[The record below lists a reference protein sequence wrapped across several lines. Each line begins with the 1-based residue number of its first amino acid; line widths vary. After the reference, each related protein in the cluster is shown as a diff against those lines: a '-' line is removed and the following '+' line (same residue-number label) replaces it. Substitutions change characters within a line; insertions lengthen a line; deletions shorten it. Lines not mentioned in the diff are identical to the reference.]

1 MPISKKAKQS
11 GTSAGGGNQSRVWR
25 WIRENVEPLKVIFAI
40 LAGLFALFEYKS
52 KDYVDRV
59 KNSSDVVDKYYAS
72 DEYKALLKVQDF
84 QWSDAYVAKQ
94 TQLAQNNIS
103 SQQFRQFVAEGIKR
117 NYSADF
123 IKTVRGMKAVS
134 ICAIQGRCEP
144 LSICMY
150 LSQSMQ
156 DLRCDF
162 REVIAELSTNNGS
175 CVIDEINYI
184 LDNYCAN
191 WMASYMGIPKY
202 SSIKDNYCLFDKE
215 KNQSLIGEYCVK
227 SIIYKR
233 PSSFFDRILE

>member
-1 MPISKKAKQS
+1 MPPSKKAKPS
-11 GTSAGGGNQSRVWR
+11 GTNPGPSSPWR

-40 LAGLFALFEYKS
+40 LAGIFALFEYKS

-59 KNSSDVVDKYYAS
+59 KNSSDTVDKYYAS
-72 DEYKALLKVQDF
+72 DEYKALLKVQEF
-84 QWSDAYVAKQ
+84 QWSDAYIAKQ
-94 TQLAQNNIS
+94 TQLTQKNIS
-103 SQQFRQFVAEGIKR
+103 SEQFRLFVADGIK
-117 NYSADF
+117 NKYSAEF
-123 IKTVRGMKAVS
+123 LKAVRGMKAVS

-175 CVIDEINYI
+175 CVIDEINYV
-184 LDNYCAN
+184 LDNYCTN
-191 WMASYMGIPKY
+191 WMSSYMGIPKY
-202 SSIKDNYCLFDKE
+202 SGIKDNYCLFDKQ
-215 KNQSLIGEYCVK
+215 KSQSLIGEYCVK

-233 PSSFFDRILE
+233 PSSFFDRISN